1 MTYKELFNDW
11 HCRDGYANHTLYVNC
26 YRPDKLSTVA
36 EILQSNE
43 RASRTITELES
54 YITALQEYQQEL
66 AKRAAQLETMGY
78 KLLLTL
84 KRYKRYQ
91 GGVEYYITL
100 TKTLDDGTQIKELSE
115 TYTGKE
121 RRQAIARFEALK
133 KQRPGIEAV
142 KDIEK
147 ESWER

>member
-1 MTYKELFNDW
+1 MTYKEFFGGW
-11 HCRDGYANHTLYVNC
+11 RCRDGYANHTLYINC
-26 YRPDKLSTVA
+26 FRPDKLSTVA

-43 RASRTITELES
+43 WVSRTIAELEG
-54 YITALQEYQQEL
+54 YITALREYQQEL
-66 AKRAAQLETMGY
+66 SKRAAQLETMGY

-84 KRYKRYQ
+84 KRYRRYQ

>member
-1 MTYKELFNDW
+1 MTYKEFFGGW

-36 EILQSNE
+36 EILQNNE
-43 RASRTITELES
+43 RASRTIAELES
-54 YITALQEYQQEL
+54 YITALREYQQEL
-66 AKRAAQLETMGY
+66 AKRAAQIETMGY
-78 KLLLTL
+78 KLLLKL
-84 KRYKRYQ
+84 ERYKRYQ

-100 TKTLDDGTQIKELSE
+100 IKTLDDGTQITELSE

-121 RRQAIARFEALK
+121 RRQAIARFEELK
-133 KQRPGIEAV
+133 KERPGIEAI

-147 ESWER
+147 KSWER

>member
-1 MTYKELFNDW
+1 MTYKEFFGGW

-36 EILQSNE
+36 EILQNNE
-43 RASRTITELES
+43 RASRTIAELES
-54 YITALQEYQQEL
+54 YITALREYQQEL

-78 KLLLTL
+78 KLSLTL
-84 KRYKRYQ
+84 ERYKRYQ

-100 TKTLDDGTQIKELSE
+100 TKTLDDGTQVKELSE

-133 KQRPGIEAV
+133 KQRPGLEAI

-147 ESWER
+147 KAWER

>member
-1 MTYKELFNDW
+1 MTYKELFGGW

-36 EILQSNE
+36 EILQNNE
-43 RASRTITELES
+43 RASRTIAELES
-54 YITALQEYQQEL
+54 YITALREYQQEL
-66 AKRAAQLETMGY
+66 SKRAAQLETMGY

-84 KRYKRYQ
+84 KRYKRYR

-100 TKTLDDGTQIKELSE
+100 IKTLDDGTQITELSE

-121 RRQAIARFEALK
+121 RRHAIARFEALK
-133 KQRPGIEAV
+133 KERPGIEAV

>member
-1 MTYKELFNDW
+1 MTYKELFEGWD
-11 HCRDGYANHTLYVNC
+11 CRDGYANHTLYVNC

>member
-1 MTYKELFNDW
+1 MTYKEFFGGW

-36 EILQSNE
+36 EILQNNE
-43 RASRTITELES
+43 RASRTIAELES
-54 YITALQEYQQEL
+54 YITALREYQQEL

-78 KLLLTL
+78 KLSLTL
-84 KRYKRYQ
+84 ERYKRYQ

-100 TKTLDDGTQIKELSE
+100 TKTLDDGTQVKELSE

>member
-1 MTYKELFNDW
+1 MTYKELFGGW

-36 EILQSNE
+36 EILQNNE

-54 YITALQEYQQEL
+54 YIT
-66 AKRAAQLETMGY
+66 
-78 KLLLTL
+78 
-84 KRYKRYQ
+84 
-91 GGVEYYITL
+91 L
-100 TKTLDDGTQIKELSE
+100 TKTLDDGTQVKELSE

-133 KQRPGIEAV
+133 KERPGIEAI

-147 ESWER
+147 KAWER

>member
-1 MTYKELFNDW
+1 MTYKEFFGGW
-11 HCRDGYANHTLYVNC
+11 RCRDGYANHTLYINC
-26 YRPDKLSTVA
+26 FRPDKLSTVA

-43 RASRTITELES
+43 WVSRTIAELEG
-54 YITALQEYQQEL
+54 YITALREYQQEL
-66 AKRAAQLETMGY
+66 SKRAAQLETMGY

-84 KRYKRYQ
+84 KRYKRYR

>member
-1 MTYKELFNDW
+1 MTYKEFFGGW

-36 EILQSNE
+36 EILQNNE
-43 RASRTITELES
+43 RASRTIAELES
-54 YITALQEYQQEL
+54 YITALREYQQEL
-66 AKRAAQLETMGY
+66 SKRAAQLETMGY
-78 KLLLTL
+78 KLLLKL
-84 KRYKRYQ
+84 ERYKRYQ

-100 TKTLDDGTQIKELSE
+100 IKTLDDGTQITELSE

-133 KQRPGIEAV
+133 KERPGIEAV

>member
-1 MTYKELFNDW
+1 MTYKELFGDW
-11 HCRDGYANHTLYVNC
+11 YCRDGYANHTLYVNC

-133 KQRPGIEAV
+133 KQRPGLEAV

-147 ESWER
+147 KSWER

>member
-1 MTYKELFNDW
+1 MTYKEFFGGW
-11 HCRDGYANHTLYVNC
+11 HCRDGYANHTLYINC
-26 YRPDKLSTVA
+26 FRPDKLSTVA

-43 RASRTITELES
+43 WTSRTIAELES
-54 YITALQEYQQEL
+54 YITALREYQQEL
-66 AKRAAQLETMGY
+66 TKRAAQLETMGY

-84 KRYKRYQ
+84 KRYKRYR

>member
-1 MTYKELFNDW
+1 MTYKELFGGW

-84 KRYKRYQ
+84 KRYKRYR

-133 KQRPGIEAV
+133 KQRPGIEAI

-147 ESWER
+147 KAWER

>member
-1 MTYKELFNDW
+1 MTYKELFGGW

-26 YRPDKLSTVA
+26 CRPDKLSTVA
-36 EILQSNE
+36 EILQNNE
-43 RASRTITELES
+43 RASRTIAELES
-54 YITALQEYQQEL
+54 YITALREYQQEL

-84 KRYKRYQ
+84 ERYKRYQ

-100 TKTLDDGTQIKELSE
+100 TKTLDDGTQVKELSE

-147 ESWER
+147 KSWER

>member
-1 MTYKELFNDW
+1 MTYKELFGGW

-36 EILQSNE
+36 EILQNNE
-43 RASRTITELES
+43 RASRTIAELEG
-54 YITALQEYQQEL
+54 YITALRE
-66 AKRAAQLETMGY
+66 
-78 KLLLTL
+78 
-84 KRYKRYQ
+84 YQ

-100 TKTLDDGTQIKELSE
+100 TKTLDDGTQVKELSE

-133 KQRPGIEAV
+133 KQRPGIEAI

-147 ESWER
+147 KAWER

>member
-1 MTYKELFNDW
+1 MTYKEFFGGW
-11 HCRDGYANHTLYVNC
+11 HCRDGYANHTLYINC
-26 YRPDKLSTVA
+26 FRPDKLSTVA

-43 RASRTITELES
+43 WTSRTIAELES
-54 YITALQEYQQEL
+54 YITALREYQQEL
-66 AKRAAQLETMGY
+66 TKRAAQLETMGY

-84 KRYKRYQ
+84 KRYKRYR

-142 KDIEK
+142 KNIEK

>member
-1 MTYKELFNDW
+1 MTYKELFEGWD
-11 HCRDGYANHTLYVNC
+11 CRDGYANHTLYVNC

-36 EILQSNE
+36 EILQNNE

-78 KLLLTL
+78 KLSLTL
-84 KRYKRYQ
+84 KRYKHYQ

-100 TKTLDDGTQIKELSE
+100 TKTLDDGTQVKELSE

>member
-1 MTYKELFNDW
+1 MTYKEFFGGW
-11 HCRDGYANHTLYVNC
+11 HCRDGYANHTLYINC
-26 YRPDKLSTVA
+26 FRPDKLSTVA
-36 EILQSNE
+36 EILQNNE
-43 RASRTITELES
+43 RASRTIAELES
-54 YITALQEYQQEL
+54 YITALREYQQEL
-66 AKRAAQLETMGY
+66 SKRAAQLETMGY

-100 TKTLDDGTQIKELSE
+100 IKTLDDGTQIKVLSE

-133 KQRPGIEAV
+133 KERPGIEAII
-142 KDIEK
+142 DIEK
-147 ESWER
+147 KSWER

>member
-1 MTYKELFNDW
+1 MTYKEFFGGW
-11 HCRDGYANHTLYVNC
+11 HCRDGYANHTLYINC

-66 AKRAAQLETMGY
+66 SKRAAQLETMGY
-78 KLLLTL
+78 KLSLTL
-84 KRYKRYQ
+84 ERYKRYQ

-100 TKTLDDGTQIKELSE
+100 TKTLDDGTQVKELSE

-121 RRQAIARFEALK
+121 RRQAIARFETLK
-133 KQRPGIEAV
+133 KERPGIEAI

-147 ESWER
+147 KAWER

>member
-1 MTYKELFNDW
+1 MTYKEFFGGW

-36 EILQSNE
+36 EILQNNE
-43 RASRTITELES
+43 RASRTIAELES
-54 YITALQEYQQEL
+54 YITALREYQQEL
-66 AKRAAQLETMGY
+66 SKRAAQLETMGY

-84 KRYKRYQ
+84 KRYKRYR

-100 TKTLDDGTQIKELSE
+100 TKTLDDGTQVKELSE

>member
-1 MTYKELFNDW
+1 MTYKELFGGW
-11 HCRDGYANHTLYVNC
+11 HCRDGYANHTLYINC
-26 YRPDKLSTVA
+26 FRPDKLSTVA

-43 RASRTITELES
+43 WTSRTIAELES
-54 YITALQEYQQEL
+54 YITALREYQQEL
-66 AKRAAQLETMGY
+66 TKRAAQLETMGY

-84 KRYKRYQ
+84 KRYKRYR

-115 TYTGKE
+115 AYTGKE

>member
-1 MTYKELFNDW
+1 MTYKELFGGW

-36 EILQSNE
+36 EILQNNE
-43 RASRTITELES
+43 RASRTIAELEG
-54 YITALQEYQQEL
+54 YITALREYQQEL
-66 AKRAAQLETMGY
+66 SKRAAQLETMGY
-78 KLLLTL
+78 KLLLKL
-84 KRYKRYQ
+84 ERYKRYQ

-100 TKTLDDGTQIKELSE
+100 IKTLDDGTQITELSE

>member
-1 MTYKELFNDW
+1 MTYKEFFGGW
-11 HCRDGYANHTLYVNC
+11 HCRDGYANHTLYINC
-26 YRPDKLSTVA
+26 FRPDKLSTVA

-43 RASRTITELES
+43 WTSRTIAELES
-54 YITALQEYQQEL
+54 YITALREYQQEL
-66 AKRAAQLETMGY
+66 TKRAAQLETMGY

-84 KRYKRYQ
+84 KRYKRYR

-100 TKTLDDGTQIKELSE
+100 TKTLDDGTQVKELSE

>member
-1 MTYKELFNDW
+1 MTYKEFFGDW
-11 HCRDGYANHTLYVNC
+11 HCRDGYANHTLYINC
-26 YRPDKLSTVA
+26 FRPDKLSTVA

-78 KLLLTL
+78 KLSLTL
-84 KRYKRYQ
+84 ERYKRYQ

-100 TKTLDDGTQIKELSE
+100 TKTLDDGTQVKELSE

-121 RRQAIARFEALK
+121 RRQAIARFEELK
-133 KQRPGIEAV
+133 KERPGIEAI

-147 ESWER
+147 KSWER

>member
-1 MTYKELFNDW
+1 MTYKEFFGGW
-11 HCRDGYANHTLYVNC
+11 RCRDGYANHTLYVNC

>member
-1 MTYKELFNDW
+1 MTYKELFGGW
-11 HCRDGYANHTLYVNC
+11 HCRDGYANHTLYINC

-36 EILQSNE
+36 EILQNNE
-43 RASRTITELES
+43 RASRTIAELES
-54 YITALQEYQQEL
+54 YITALREYQQEL

-100 TKTLDDGTQIKELSE
+100 TKTLDDGTQTKELSE
-115 TYTGKE
+115 PYTGKE

>member
-1 MTYKELFNDW
+1 MTYNEFFGGW
-11 HCRDGYANHTLYVNC
+11 HCRDGYASHTLYINC
-26 YRPDKLSTVA
+26 FRPDKLSTVA

-43 RASRTITELES
+43 WTSRTIAELES
-54 YITALQEYQQEL
+54 YITALREYQQEL
-66 AKRAAQLETMGY
+66 TKRAAQLETMGY

-100 TKTLDDGTQIKELSE
+100 TKTLDDGTQIKVLSE

-121 RRQAIARFEALK
+121 RRHAIARFEALK
-133 KQRPGIEAV
+133 KERPGIEAV

-147 ESWER
+147 KSWER

>member
-1 MTYKELFNDW
+1 MTYKELFDDW

-36 EILQSNE
+36 EILQNNE
-43 RASRTITELES
+43 RASRTIAELEG
-54 YITALQEYQQEL
+54 YITALREYQQEL
-66 AKRAAQLETMGY
+66 SKRAAQLETMGY
-78 KLLLTL
+78 KLSLTL
-84 KRYKRYQ
+84 ERYKRYQ

-100 TKTLDDGTQIKELSE
+100 TKTLDDGTQIKVLSE

>member
-1 MTYKELFNDW
+1 MTYKELFGGW

-36 EILQSNE
+36 EILQNNE
-43 RASRTITELES
+43 RASRTIAELES
-54 YITALQEYQQEL
+54 YITALREYQQEL

-84 KRYKRYQ
+84 ERYKRYQ

-100 TKTLDDGTQIKELSE
+100 TKTLDDGTQVKELSE

-121 RRQAIARFEALK
+121 RRQAIARFEVLK

>member
-1 MTYKELFNDW
+1 MTYKELFGGW

-36 EILQSNE
+36 EILQNNE
-43 RASRTITELES
+43 RASRTIAELEG
-54 YITALQEYQQEL
+54 YITALREYQQEL
-66 AKRAAQLETMGY
+66 SKRAAQLETMGY
-78 KLLLTL
+78 KLSLTL
-84 KRYKRYQ
+84 ERYKRYQ
-91 GGVEYYITL
+91 GVVEYYITL
-100 TKTLDDGTQIKELSE
+100 TKTLDDGTQVKELSE

-121 RRQAIARFEALK
+121 RRHAIARFEALK
-133 KQRPGIEAV
+133 KERPGIEAV

>member
-1 MTYKELFNDW
+1 MTYKELFGGW
-11 HCRDGYANHTLYVNC
+11 RCRDGYANHTLYVNC

-36 EILQSNE
+36 EILQNNE
-43 RASRTITELES
+43 RASRTIAELES
-54 YITALQEYQQEL
+54 YITALREYQQEL

-84 KRYKRYQ
+84 KLYKRYQ

-100 TKTLDDGTQIKELSE
+100 TKTLDDGTQIKVLSE

-121 RRQAIARFEALK
+121 RRHAIARFEALK
-133 KQRPGIEAV
+133 KERPGIEAV

>member
-1 MTYKELFNDW
+1 MTYKELFGGW

-43 RASRTITELES
+43 WTSRTIAELES
-54 YITALQEYQQEL
+54 YITALREYQQEL
-66 AKRAAQLETMGY
+66 SKRAAQLETMGY

-84 KRYKRYQ
+84 KRYKRYR

>member
-1 MTYKELFNDW
+1 MTYKEFFGGW

-36 EILQSNE
+36 EILQNNE
-43 RASRTITELES
+43 RASRTTAELES
-54 YITALQEYQQEL
+54 YITALREYQQEL

-78 KLLLTL
+78 KLSLTL
-84 KRYKRYQ
+84 ERYKRYQ

-100 TKTLDDGTQIKELSE
+100 TKTLDDGTQVKELSE

-121 RRQAIARFEALK
+121 RRQAIARFETLK
-133 KQRPGIEAV
+133 KERPGIEAI

-147 ESWER
+147 KAWER

>member
-1 MTYKELFNDW
+1 MTYKELFGGW
-11 HCRDGYANHTLYVNC
+11 HCRDGYASHMLYVNC

-36 EILQSNE
+36 EILQNNE
-43 RASRTITELES
+43 RASRTIAELES
-54 YITALQEYQQEL
+54 YITALREYQQEL

-78 KLLLTL
+78 KLSLTL
-84 KRYKRYQ
+84 ERYKRYQ

-100 TKTLDDGTQIKELSE
+100 TKTLDDGTQVKELSE

>member
-1 MTYKELFNDW
+1 MTYKELFGDW
-11 HCRDGYANHTLYVNC
+11 YCRDGYANHTLYVNC
-26 YRPDKLSTVA
+26 FRPDKLSTVA

>member
-1 MTYKELFNDW
+1 MTYKEFFGGW

-43 RASRTITELES
+43 WTSRTIAELES
-54 YITALQEYQQEL
+54 YITALREYQQEL
-66 AKRAAQLETMGY
+66 TKRAAQLETMGY

-84 KRYKRYQ
+84 KRYKRYR

>member
-1 MTYKELFNDW
+1 MTYKELFGGW